1 MRELPILISW
11 QIPIGISSARSTLK
25 KCTNVL
31 SSILVIIHSLFIQL
45 LIHFRILH
53 NLRVVFRTI
62 SSIYD
67 AETLHYRYL
76 ASSKYDSA
84 ASYFNISP
92 LSSFEY
98 LNKCMNILL
107 FFSGPVQPL
116 WSHDVNQ

>member
-11 QIPIGISSARSTLK
+11 EIPIGISSARSTLK

-62 SSIYD
+62 SNIYD